1 MRWNP
6 YSASLWLIGVVFIGA
21 GAGLRVWT
29 ASFYYGPNYALR
41 WGPELAFLSQLA
53 DMMVL
58 PLLMVGFATI
68 AGLLFLH
75 ARNRAQRVAGR
86 R

>member
-6 YSASLWLIGVVFIGA
+6 YSAALWLIGVVFIGA

-58 PLLMVGFATI
+58 PLLMIGFVTI

-75 ARNRAQRVAGR
+75 ARNHAQWGR
-86 R
+86 GKH